1 MSKTAI
7 VDKRRSCACAIASAP
22 TLKGPALPPRRGLG
36 VAMTKLAGRSCCSGM
51 TVGAPACHNHGV
63 SEASSPT

>member
-1 MSKTAI
+1 MLVRHCVGFNA
-7 VDKRRSCACAIASAP
+7 
-22 TLKGPALPPRRGLG
+22 LKAGPPLRRGLG

>member
-1 MSKTAI
+1 MLVRHCVGFNA
-7 VDKRRSCACAIASAP
+7 
-22 TLKGPALPPRRGLG
+22 LKAGPPLRRGLG

-63 SEASSPT
+63 SAASSPT